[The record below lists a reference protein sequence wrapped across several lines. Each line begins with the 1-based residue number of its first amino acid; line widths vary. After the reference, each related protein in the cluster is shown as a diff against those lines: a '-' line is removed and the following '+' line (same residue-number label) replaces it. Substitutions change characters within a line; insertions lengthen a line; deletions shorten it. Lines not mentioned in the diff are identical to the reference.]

1 MCLYVDHA
9 EVIEKPITV
18 YVIRKIYDGNNY
30 IYSPYYYSVWELGET
45 KYTYQCNSK
54 NTVDDF
60 EKGFEINGD
69 YYHSLENLE
78 DAKHLAKALN
88 LKRIFHVDDCE
99 YVVFEAEI
107 KPSLIVYGDFEFN
120 YANIFP
126 SIASS
131 NLTLIRKI
139 GK

>member
-1 MCLYVDHA
+1 MCLIIKKA
-9 EVIEKPITV
+9 ETITKPMAV
-18 YVIRKIYDGNNY
+18 YVVRKIYDGNNY
-30 IYSPYYYSVWELGET
+30 ICSPYYYSIWELGET
-45 KYTYQCNSK
+45 KYTYQRNSK
-54 NTVDDF
+54 NTVNDF

-69 YYHSLENLE
+69 YFHSFENLN
-78 DAKHLAKALN
+78 DAKYLAEYLN
-88 LKRIFHVDDCE
+88 TRRKFVQDVE

-120 YANIFP
+120 YTNIFL

-139 GK
+139 GE